1 MQSSPEEFLGI
12 KYLTDKYLTFDD
24 INNDD
29 GKFANP
35 TMQNPRNII
44 ANYDIYSW
52 AGNNDTTKLK
62 LEIKSQ
68 NVVMPQTDE
77 PKLFILKTNN
87 YKKFMILSE
96 KEYLG
101 YYLLFI

>member
-1 MQSSPEEFLGI
+1 M
-12 KYLTDKYLTFDD
+12 TFDD

-35 TMQNPRNII
+35 TMQNPLNII

-68 NVVMPQTDE
+68 NLIMPQTDE

-87 YKKFMILSE
+87 YRKVYDTSMRKSIWDDTYCLYNQSWR
-96 KEYLG
+96 
-101 YYLLFI
+101 